1 MRLRLPFLSV
11 ALLAAALYLLLRE
24 DAPRPSLDDAVTAP
38 APAPRDPDTLG
49 GAQLTGSKPAGA
61 AAAPAPKA
69 PPPSIDPRTLP
80 RGPLSVAVF
89 GPDDRP
95 IPSEDV
101 RVQVGPGKGSR
112 EWHATPL
119 LFTEPG
125 SNVWRSTDVLAGAV
139 EVRVTGDH
147 IVTKSVQAKVVP
159 GTPTDLKVYVDRA
172 GAIAY
177 AVTLFSGEAPEQV
190 TLTLLDGQRK
200 PVAAQFQV
208 RTPSVLTTP
217 RFSSTVTQGPQGVV
231 LGIAPGRYTL
241 RAVTAD
247 EEYDEVA
254 VEIAAGATVEV
265 SLSIRK

>member
-1 MRLRLPFLSV
+1 MRLHWPLLSA
-11 ALLAAALYLLLRE
+11 ALLAAVLYLLLRE
-24 DAPRPSLDDAVTAP
+24 DAPRPSLDDAPAVP
-38 APAPRDPDTLG
+38 APAAPDPGTFG

-61 AAAPAPKA
+61 TAAPAPKA
-69 PPPSIDPRTLP
+69 SPPSIDPRTLP

-95 IPSEDV
+95 IPSEEV

-119 LFTEPG
+119 LLTEPG
-125 SNVWRSTDVLAGAV
+125 SNVWHSTDVLAGAV

-147 IVTKSVQAKVVP
+147 LVTKSVQVKVAP
-159 GTPTDLKVYVDRA
+159 GTPTDLKVHVDRA

-190 TLTLLDGQRK
+190 TLTLLDAQRK

-217 RFSSTVTQGPQGVV
+217 RFSSTITQGPQGVV

-241 RAVTAD
+241 RAVTAED
-247 EEYDEVA
+247 EYDEAA

-265 SLSIRK
+265 NLSIRK